1 MAMFELTDEY
11 LTGVQ
16 QLDDQHR
23 EILARFGTLVRVLRQ
38 DEATNHLSYVLS
50 FLRGYAASHFRLE
63 QETMTKFEYP
73 DFLEHKAQHDSF
85 EQEFVQLGKEMD
97 HYGASNELA
106 EHVSLVVTD
115 LLLKH
120 IQNHDLKMAGYLG
133 PLVKEW
139 RPL

>member
-1 MAMFELTDEY
+1 MFELTEEY

-23 EILARFGTLVRVLRQ
+23 EILARFSSLVKVLRQ
-38 DEATNHLSYVLS
+38 EEATNHLSYVLS

-63 QETMTKFEYP
+63 QETMQKFDYP
-73 DFLEHKAQHDSF
+73 DYLEHKAQHDSF
-85 EQEFVQLGKEMD
+85 EQEFVQLAAEMEE
-97 HYGASNELA
+97 YGASAELA
-106 EHVSLVVTD
+106 EHVSVVVTD